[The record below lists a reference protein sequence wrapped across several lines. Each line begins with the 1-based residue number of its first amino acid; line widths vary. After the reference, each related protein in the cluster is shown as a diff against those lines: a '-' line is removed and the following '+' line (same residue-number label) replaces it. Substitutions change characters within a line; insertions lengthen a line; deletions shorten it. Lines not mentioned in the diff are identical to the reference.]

1 MPDPLGRWLL
11 LELALAVLCSVFS
24 AARSAAEEISESKV
38 KTEAENGSRWAVRL
52 LKILE
57 RSEYFSR
64 AMQTWTVTLTLVMLA
79 LAQRQFSPLL
89 EAHMPPVAASL
100 AISVAGALL
109 LLVLCF
115 FTPDALG
122 RYRAERVCRAV
133 LWLAEPLALLLRPL
147 VWLLSAVSDVLL
159 RLFRI
164 NPKLEKEQVSEDEIR
179 LMVDMGEE
187 SGAIESAEKEMIE
200 NVFEFNNMTA
210 EDVMVHRTDM
220 VVIWQEDTPEQIMA
234 TIRENGLSRFPVCGE
249 DIDDVLG
256 ILNARDYLL
265 SASPDGAPELGKLLR
280 SAYFVPEAVKT
291 DVLFRDMQRQKVHM
305 AIVVDEYG
313 GTSGLVTMEDL
324 LEELV
329 GEIYDEFD
337 DPEEQDIVK
346 TGDNLWRISGSAP
359 MESVCEELGIELPED
374 EEYDTLGGLVFS
386 RLSVIPE
393 EGSRPQVDALGLHI
407 EVQEIAERRVVRALV
422 SKLPEEAEA
431 EAEDE

>member
-1 MPDPLGRWLL
+1 LL
-11 LELALAVLCSVFS
+11 LELMLAVLCGVFS

-38 KTEAENGSRWAVRL
+38 KAEAENGRRWAVRL
-52 LKILE
+52 LKIME

-64 AMQTWTVTLTLVMLA
+64 AMQTWTVTLTLTMLV
-79 LAQRQFSPLL
+79 LAQRQFAPLL
-89 EAHMPPVAASL
+89 DELMPVTAASL
-100 AISVAGALL
+100 VISVAGALL

-122 RYRAERVCRAV
+122 RYRPERVCRAV

-147 VWLLSAVSDVLL
+147 IWLLSAVSGLLL
-159 RLFRI
+159 RLFGI

-220 VVIWQEDTPEQIMA
+220 VVIWQEDTPEQIME

-265 SASPDGAPELGKLLR
+265 SASPDGAPELKKLLR
-280 SAYFVPEAVKT
+280 SAYFVPEAVRT
-291 DVLFRDMQRQKVHM
+291 DVLFRDMQKQKVHM

-313 GTSGLVTMEDL
+313 GTSGLLTMEDL

-346 TGDNLWRISGSAP
+346 MGDNLWRISGGAP
-359 MESVCEELGIELPED
+359 MESVCEELGVELPEE

-422 SKLPEEAEA
+422 SKLPPEDEAEA
-431 EAEDE
+431 EEE